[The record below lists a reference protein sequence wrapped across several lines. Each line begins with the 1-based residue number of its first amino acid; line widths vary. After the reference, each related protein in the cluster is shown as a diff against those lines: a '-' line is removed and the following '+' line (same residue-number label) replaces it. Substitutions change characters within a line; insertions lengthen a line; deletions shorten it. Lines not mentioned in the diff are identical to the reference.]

1 MLDLKLP
8 THRRGFLGSMAASA
22 AAFGLGSLVPRGL
35 VAQPVPTGPQANDPQ
50 LDAWLNK
57 ITGAHKQVYDMPEF
71 NDGVGFIWSRVFYL
85 TNQETGVPESDVSV
99 VLVLR
104 HNAMVFAM
112 KDAMWAKYKLGEMTN
127 VTDPKTKAP
136 AVRNTFYKMAP
147 EDQLLPGMSI
157 DGLMASGTLV
167 GVCHM
172 AIKVG
177 SRELAKKMN
186 MPAEDIAKDMIA
198 NLIPGVQVVPSG
210 VWAVNRVQE
219 RGCTYCF
226 AG

>member
-1 MLDLKLP
+1 MLDLKVP
-8 THRRGFLGSMAASA
+8 THRRGFLGSVAASA
-22 AAFGLGSLVPRGL
+22 AALGLGGLVPRGL
-35 VAQPVPTGPQANDPQ
+35 VAQPVSAGPRVDDPD

-57 ITGAHKQVYDMPEF
+57 IKGAHKQVYDMPEF
-71 NDGVGFIWSRVFYL
+71 NEGVGFIWSRVFYL
-85 TNQETGVPESDVSV
+85 TNQETGVPESDVGV

-104 HNAMVFAM
+104 HTAVVFAM

-127 VTDPKTKAP
+127 VTDPKTNAP

-157 DGLMASGTLV
+157 DGLMASGALV
-167 GVCHM
+167 GACNM
-172 AIKVG
+172 AITVS
-177 SRELAKKMN
+177 SRALAKKMN

>member
-1 MLDLKLP
+1 MFDLKLP
-8 THRRGFLGSMAASA
+8 THRRGFLSSVAASA
-22 AAFGLGSLVPRGL
+22 AALGLGGLVPRGL
-35 VAQPVPTGPQANDPQ
+35 LAQPVSAGPRVDDPD

-57 ITGAHKQVYDMPEF
+57 IKGAHKQVYDMPKF
-71 NDGVGFIWSRVFYL
+71 NEGVGFIWSRVFYL
-85 TNQETGVPESDVSV
+85 TNQETGVPESDVGV

-104 HNAMVFAM
+104 HTAVVFAM
-112 KDAMWAKYKLGEMTN
+112 KDAMWAKYKLGEMAN

-136 AVRNTFYKMAP
+136 AVRNTFYQMAA

-167 GVCHM
+167 GACHM
-172 AIKVG
+172 AIKVS

>member
-8 THRRGFLGSMAASA
+8 THRRGFLGSVAASA
-22 AAFGLGSLVPRGL
+22 AALGLGSLVPRGL
-35 VAQPVPTGPQANDPQ
+35 VAQPRPSAPSTDDPQ

-57 ITGAHKQVYDMPEF
+57 INGAHKQAYDMPELNNGF
-71 NDGVGFIWSRVFYL
+71 GFIWSRVFYM
-85 TNQETGVPESDVSV
+85 TNAGVPESDLSV
-99 VLVLR
+99 VLILR
-104 HNAMVFAM
+104 HNAAVFGM
-112 KDAMWAKYKLGEMTN
+112 TDAMWAKYKLGEMAD

-136 AVRNTFYKMAP
+136 AVRNTFYIMSAA
-147 EDQLLPGMSI
+147 DQMLPGMSI
-157 DGLMASGTLV
+157 DGLMASGALF

-177 SRELAKKMN
+177 SMALAEKMS
-186 MPAEDIAKDMIA
+186 MSAEDIEKDMIA
-198 NLIPGVQVVPSG
+198 NLIPGIQVVPSG

-219 RGCTYCF
+219 RGCSYCF

>member
-1 MLDLKLP
+1 MFDLKLP

-22 AAFGLGSLVPRGL
+22 AALGLGGLVPRGL
-35 VAQPVPTGPQANDPQ
+35 AAEAGPAGPQANDPQ

-57 ITGAHKQVYDMPEF
+57 IHGAHKQVYDVPEF
-71 NDGVGFIWSRVFYL
+71 NNGFGFIWSRVFYL

-104 HNAMVFAM
+104 HNAVAFAM
-112 KDAMWAKYKLGEMTN
+112 NDAMWAKYKLGEMAN

-136 AVRNTFYKMAP
+136 ATRNTFYKMAN
-147 EDQLLPGMSI
+147 EDQILPGMSI

-167 GVCHM
+167 GACNM

-177 SRELAKKMN
+177 SQELAKKMT

-198 NLIPGVQVVPSG
+198 NLIPGVQLVPSG

>member
-1 MLDLKLP
+1 MFDPKLP
-8 THRRGFLGSMAASA
+8 THRRGFLGSVAASA

-35 VAQPVPTGPQANDPQ
+35 VAQPVPAGPQVNDPE

-57 ITGAHKQVYDMPEF
+57 ITGAHKQVYDVPEF
-71 NDGVGFIWSRVFYL
+71 NNGFGFIWSRVFYMS
-85 TNQETGVPESDVSV
+85 NQETGVPESDVSV

-104 HNAMVFAM
+104 HNAVAFAM
-112 KDAMWAKYKLGEMTN
+112 NDAMWTKYKLGEMAH
-127 VTDPKTKAP
+127 VTDSKTKAP
-136 AVRNTFYKMAP
+136 AARNTFYKMAP
-147 EDQLLPGMSI
+147 EDQILPGMSI
-157 DGLMASGTLV
+157 DGLMASGALV
-167 GVCHM
+167 GACHM

-177 SRELAKKMN
+177 SQELAKKMN
-186 MPAEDIAKDMIA
+186 LPAEDIAKDMIA
-198 NLIPGVQVVPSG
+198 NLIPGVQLVPSG

>member
-22 AAFGLGSLVPRGL
+22 AALGLGSLVPRGL
-35 VAQPVPTGPQANDPQ
+35 VAQPVSAGPRVDDPD

-57 ITGAHKQVYDMPEF
+57 IKGAHKQVYDMPEF
-71 NDGVGFIWSRVFYL
+71 NNGFGFIWSRVFYL
-85 TNQETGVPESDVSV
+85 TNQETGVPESDVGI

-104 HNAMVFAM
+104 HTAVAFAM
-112 KDAMWAKYKLGEMTN
+112 KDAMWAKYKLGEMAN
-127 VTDPKTKAP
+127 ITDPKTNAP

-147 EDQLLPGMSI
+147 EDQLLPGMSL

-167 GVCHM
+167 GACHM
-172 AIKVG
+172 AIKV
-177 SRELAKKMN
+177 SSMELAKKMN
-186 MPAEDIAKDMIA
+186 MPAEDIAKDMLA